1 MNKLFLS
8 LALAAVAVSA
18 VSAKGPKDPELMTI
32 GGTPVKLSEFEYLYN
47 KNNSQQLQPQTVEEY
62 LGLFVTY
69 KQKVAA
75 AREAGIDKSQAFQ
88 NEFEGY
94 RRDLSE
100 PYLKDQ
106 AVEDSILRAEYE
118 RMKTERDVSHIMIA
132 LGDNPAADSRQKQ
145 LLDSIRTAIIGG
157 SDFAGLAR
165 KFSIDRS
172 VTRNGGHM
180 GYITAARFPYT
191 FEDAAYETKVGEIS
205 PVIRTPFGFHIVKVN
220 GERPA
225 QGQVLV
231 EHILKLTQGMD
242 PQAAAVQKAKIDSI
256 YTLVTAGGADFED
269 VATRE
274 SEDPG
279 SAKNGGR
286 LNWFG
291 SGQMVPEFEQTAFS
305 LADGAISEPFAT
317 SYGYHI
323 IKRLEGKGIDPY
335 ETVHPMLKK
344 VISQDERGQ
353 LPRQRRVEQL
363 KKKYGVQLD
372 QAAIE
377 AVKKEIAANMGLDS
391 AMTARFLASETP
403 VAKINKQPL
412 MLSEVMAEMGNP
424 FIGTGEQQ
432 AAQFEGLV
440 NRAVESAVLDLAR
453 EDLAREEPQYG
464 NLVNEYRDGML
475 LFEISD
481 RNVWSKAKEDKEGL
495 EKFFEAN
502 RARYAWD
509 KPRLKSYVVFA
520 TSDSVCSAAK
530 AYLETNKVPN
540 DSLGL
545 VLRREFGNNVKVER
559 VLAAKGE
566 NPITDFIAFGGEKP
580 APKGRWAFYFPYQ
593 NRVILQPED
602 AGDVRGAVTGD
613 YQNHLEEKW
622 VAALREKYPAKINQK
637 VLKQARKNQEAA
649 AKK

>member
-1 MNKLFLS
+1 
-8 LALAAVAVSA
+8 
-18 VSAKGPKDPELMTI
+18 
-32 GGTPVKLSEFEYLYN
+32 
-47 KNNSQQLQPQTVEEY
+47 
-62 LGLFVTY
+62 
-69 KQKVAA
+69 
-75 AREAGIDKSQAFQ
+75 
-88 NEFEGY
+88 
-94 RRDLSE
+94 
-100 PYLKDQ
+100 
-106 AVEDSILRAEYE
+106 
-118 RMKTERDVSHIMIA
+118 
-132 LGDNPAADSRQKQ
+132 
-145 LLDSIRTAIIGG
+145 
-157 SDFAGLAR
+157 
-165 KFSIDRS
+165 
-172 VTRNGGHM
+172 
-180 GYITAARFPYT
+180 
-191 FEDAAYETKVGEIS
+191 
-205 PVIRTPFGFHIVKVN
+205 KVN

-242 PQAAAVQKAKIDSI
+242 TKVFFFNYSWIYEI

-317 SYGYHI
+317 AYGYHI

-335 ETVHPMLKK
+335 ETMHPMLKK
-344 VISQDERGQ
+344 VISQDERGD
-353 LPRQRRVEQL
+353 LPRKRRIEQL
-363 KKKYGVQLD
+363 SRKYGVQRD
-372 QAAIE
+372 QAASD
-377 AVKKEIAANMGLDS
+377 AGKKEIAANRGLDS
-391 AMTARFLASETP
+391 ALTAKYLASETP
-403 VAKINKQPL
+403 MAKIGKQPL

-432 AAQFEGLV
+432 AGQFQGLV
-440 NRAVESAVLDLAR
+440 NRAVENAVLEAAR

-464 NLVNEYRDGML
+464 NLLNEYRDGML

-495 EKFFEAN
+495 EKYFEAN
-502 RARYAWD
+502 RAKYAWD

-530 AYLETNKVPN
+530 AYLESNTVPN
-540 DSLGL
+540 DSIGL

-580 APKGRWAFYFPYQ
+580 EPKGRWAFYFPYQ

-613 YQNHLEEKW
+613 YQNYLEEKW
-622 VAALREKYPAKINQK
+622 VASLREKYPAKINQK

-649 AKK
+649 AGK

>member
-1 MNKLFLS
+1 
-8 LALAAVAVSA
+8 
-18 VSAKGPKDPELMTI
+18 
-32 GGTPVKLSEFEYLYN
+32 
-47 KNNSQQLQPQTVEEY
+47 
-62 LGLFVTY
+62 
-69 KQKVAA
+69 
-75 AREAGIDKSQAFQ
+75 
-88 NEFEGY
+88 
-94 RRDLSE
+94 
-100 PYLKDQ
+100 
-106 AVEDSILRAEYE
+106 
-118 RMKTERDVSHIMIA
+118 MKTERDVSHIMIS
-132 LGDNPAADSRQKQ
+132 LGENPVADSRQTA
-145 LLDSIRTAIIGG
+145 LLDSIRTAILGG
-157 SDFAGLAR
+157 SDFAELAR

-180 GYITAARFPYT
+180 GWITATRFPYT
-191 FEDAAYETKVGEIS
+191 FEEAAYNTNVGEIS

-242 PQAAAVQKAKIDSI
+242 PAAAAAQKAKIDSI
-256 YTLVTAGGADFED
+256 YTLVTTGGADFED

-291 SGQMVPEFEQTAFS
+291 SGQMVPEFEKTAFS

-317 SYGYHI
+317 AYGYHI

-353 LPRQRRVEQL
+353 LPRQRRIEQL
-363 KKKYGVQLD
+363 SKKYGVQLD
-372 QAAIE
+372 RQAID
-377 AVKKEIAANMGLDS
+377 AVKAEIAANMGLDS
-391 AMTARFLASETP
+391 VLTAKFLASETP
-403 VAKINKQPL
+403 MAKVNKQPL

-432 AAQFEGLV
+432 ADQFEGLV
-440 NRAVESAVLDLAR
+440 NKAVENAVLDAAR

-464 NLVNEYRDGML
+464 NLINEYRDGML

-502 RARYAWD
+502 RSKYTWD
-509 KPRLKSYVVFA
+509 KPRLKSFVVFA
-520 TSDSVCSAAK
+520 TSDSIRDAAK
-530 AYLETNKVPN
+530 AYLENNKVAN
-540 DSLGL
+540 DSVGL
-545 VLRREFGNNVKVER
+545 VLRREFGNNIKVER

-580 APKGRWAFYFPYQ
+580 QPKGRWAYYFPYQ

-613 YQNHLEEKW
+613 YQNYLEEKW
-622 VAALREKYPAKINQK
+622 VATLRDKYPAKINQK

-649 AKK
+649 KK

>member
-8 LALAAVAVSA
+8 LAFIAAAASVAL
-18 VSAKGPKDPELMTI
+18 AKGPKDPELMTI

-47 KNNSQQLQPQTVEEY
+47 KNNTQQLQPQTVDEY
-62 LGLFVTY
+62 LGMFVTY

-75 AREAGIDKSQAFQ
+75 AKEAGIDKTQAFQ

-106 AVEDSILRAEYE
+106 AVEDSLLRAEYE
-118 RMKTERDVSHIMIA
+118 RMQTERDVSHIMIA
-132 LGDNPAADSRQKQ
+132 LGDNPVADTRQKA
-145 LLDSIRTAIIGG
+145 LLDSIRTAILGG
-157 SDFAGLAR
+157 SDFAELAR

-191 FEDAAYETKVGEIS
+191 FEEAAYNTAIGEIS

-242 PQAAAVQKAKIDSI
+242 PTAAAAQKAKIDSI
-256 YTLVTAGGADFED
+256 YTLVTTGGADFED
-269 VATRE
+269 VAARE

-291 SGQMVPEFEQTAFS
+291 SGQMVPEFEKTAFS

-317 SYGYHI
+317 AYGYHI

-344 VISQDERGQ
+344 VISMDERGQ
-353 LPRQRRVEQL
+353 LPRQRHIARLRE
-363 KKKYGVQLD
+363 KYGVKLD
-372 QAAIE
+372 RQAID
-377 AVKKEIAANMGLDS
+377 AVKAEITANMGLDS
-391 AMTARFLASETP
+391 VLTAKFLASETP
-403 VAKINKQPL
+403 MAKVNKQSL
-412 MLSEVMAEMGNP
+412 MLSEVMAEMGRP

-440 NRAVESAVLDLAR
+440 NQAVENAVLDVAR

-464 NLVNEYRDGML
+464 NLLNEYRDGML

-495 EKFFEAN
+495 EKFFETN
-502 RARYAWD
+502 RSKYTWD
-509 KPRLKSYVVFA
+509 KPRLKSYVIFA
-520 TSDSVCSAAK
+520 TSDSVCDAAR
-530 AYLETNKVPN
+530 AYLENNKVAN
-540 DSLGL
+540 DSIGL

-580 APKGRWAFYFPYQ
+580 EPKGRWAFYFPYQ

-602 AGDVRGAVTGD
+602 SGDVRGAVTSD
-613 YQNHLEEKW
+613 YQNYLEEKW
-622 VAALREKYPAKINQK
+622 VATLRDKYPAKINQK

-649 AKK
+649 KK